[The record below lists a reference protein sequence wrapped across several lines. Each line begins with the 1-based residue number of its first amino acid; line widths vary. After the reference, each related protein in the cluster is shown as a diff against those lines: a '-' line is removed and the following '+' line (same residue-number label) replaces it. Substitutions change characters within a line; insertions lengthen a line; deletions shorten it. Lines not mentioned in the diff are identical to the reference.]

1 MGKSFKSICNWFSK
15 LITCC
20 CKSGKNANPQ
30 TPQVSPPVEPPDE
43 LKEEM
48 KKMAGDIKHGILID
62 PKNPDYVTFRVPSE
76 IFDYE
81 DENKFE
87 KKIEKM
93 NQKKDERESEIKDE
107 KKSEVKNEK
116 KDENQELKM

>member
-107 KKSEVKNEK
+107 KKSEPP
-116 KDENQELKM
+116 